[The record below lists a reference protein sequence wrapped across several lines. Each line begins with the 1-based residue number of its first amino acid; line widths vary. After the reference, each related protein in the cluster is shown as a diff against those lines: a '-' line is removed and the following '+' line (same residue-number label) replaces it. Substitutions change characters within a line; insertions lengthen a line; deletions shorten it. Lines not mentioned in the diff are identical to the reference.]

1 MASTVA
7 DIGVTAYT
15 ENLTQ
20 SVQITKSVEEL
31 HIVEKDGTYGQ
42 GKAFD
47 PTFEVQV
54 SGRGDFPTLD
64 VGGTATI
71 TGATTAGATV
81 VTNISITERNED
93 YPDWSF
99 TLRNWPGATLS

>member
-1 MASTVA
+1 MASSVA
-7 DIGVTAYT
+7 DIGVTAYS

-31 HIVEKDGTYGQ
+31 HIAEKDGTYGQ

-71 TGATTAGATV
+71 TGVSGGASV

-99 TLRNWPGATLS
+99 TMRNWPGATLS

>member
-1 MASTVA
+1 MPSTVA
-7 DIGVTAYT
+7 DIGVTAYS

-20 SVQITKSVEEL
+20 SVQITKTVEEL
-31 HIVEKDGTYGQ
+31 HIAEKDGTYGQ

-54 SGRGDFPTLD
+54 SGRGDFPSLD
-64 VGGTATI
+64 VGDTATI
-71 TGATTAGATV
+71 AGV
-81 VTNISITERNED
+81 SGGVSVITNTSITERNED

-99 TLRNWPGATLS
+99 TMRNWPGATLS

>member
-15 ENLTQ
+15 EDLTQ
-20 SVQITKSVEEL
+20 SVQITKTLEEL
-31 HIVEKDGTYGQ
+31 HISEKDGTYGQ

-47 PTFEVQV
+47 PTFEVV
-54 SGRGDFPTLD
+54 VNGRGDFPALD
-64 VGGTATI
+64 VGGAATI
-71 TGATTAGATV
+71 TGVTGGASV
-81 VTNISITERNED
+81 VTSLSITERNED

-99 TLRNWPGATLS
+99 TQRNWPGATLS

>member
-1 MASTVA
+1 MASSVA

-15 ENLTQ
+15 EDLTQ

-31 HIVEKDGTYGQ
+31 HISEGDGTYGQ

-71 TGATTAGATV
+71 TGVSGGASV

-99 TLRNWPGATLS
+99 TMRNWPGATLG

>member
-1 MASTVA
+1 MASSVA
-7 DIGVTAYT
+7 DIGVTAYS

-31 HIVEKDGTYGQ
+31 HIAEKDGTYGQ

-71 TGATTAGATV
+71 TGVTAGASV

-99 TLRNWPGATLS
+99 TMRNWPGATLG

>member
-1 MASTVA
+1 MASSVA
-7 DIGVTAYT
+7 DIGVTAYS

-31 HIVEKDGTYGQ
+31 HIAEKDGTYGQ

-71 TGATTAGATV
+71 TGVSGGASV

-99 TLRNWPGATLS
+99 TMRNWPGATLG

>member
-1 MASTVA
+1 MASSVA
-7 DIGVTAYT
+7 DIGVTAYS

-31 HIVEKDGTYGQ
+31 HIAEKDGTYGQ

-54 SGRGDFPTLD
+54 SGRGDFPALD

-71 TGATTAGATV
+71 TGVGGGASV
-81 VTNISITERNED
+81 ITNISITERNED

>member
-7 DIGVTAYT
+7 DIGVTAYS

-20 SVQITKSVEEL
+20 SVQITKTVEEL
-31 HIVEKDGTYGQ
+31 HIAEKDGTYGQ

-54 SGRGDFPTLD
+54 SGRGDFPSAVD
-64 VGGTATI
+64 VGGTASI
-71 TGATTAGATV
+71 TGVSGGASV

-93 YPDWSF
+93 FPDWSF

>member
-7 DIGVTAYT
+7 DIGVTAYSET
-15 ENLTQ
+15 LTQ
-20 SVQITKSVEEL
+20 SVEITKSLEEL
-31 HIVEKDGTYGQ
+31 HITEGDGTYGQ

-54 SGRGDFPTLD
+54 SGRGDLPTIT

-71 TGATTAGATV
+71 TGVSGGV
-81 VTNISITERNED
+81 SIITNISTAEKNED

-99 TLRNWPGATLS
+99 TLKNWPGAS

>member
-7 DIGVTAYT
+7 DIGVTAYS

-20 SVQITKSVEEL
+20 SVQITKTVEEL
-31 HIVEKDGTYGQ
+31 HIAEKDGTYGQ

-54 SGRGDFPTLD
+54 SGRGDFPNLD

-71 TGATTAGATV
+71 TGVSGGASV
-81 VTNISITERNED
+81 ITNISVTERNED
-93 YPDWSF
+93 FPDWNF
-99 TLRNWPGATLS
+99 TMRNWPGATLS